1 MLAFYSELGYNNS
14 CRKTCE
20 NLEWNFIMLKFAN
33 LSLAQKRFVVAVIES
48 NPQYKKD
55 PQITLKECAAIYY
68 TLRDQRTGAKGEKI
82 GYPNWL
88 FNKNKVERGVYQLPV
103 PTDAELAAYAKEL
116 ADKQTAPV
124 AKAKAKVAKLAKAK
138 TVKVKKPEAEV
149 ETAETEM
156 ETSRL
161 QQIIEDSE
169 YVDEDVEDF
178 NEILRQNGIEV

>member
-1 MLAFYSELGYNNS
+1 
-14 CRKTCE
+14 
-20 NLEWNFIMLKFAN
+20 MLKFNA
-33 LSLAQKRFVVAVIES
+33 LSLSQKRFVVAVIES

-68 TLRDQRTGAKGEKI
+68 TLRDQRTGSKGEKI

-103 PTDAELAAYAKEL
+103 PTDAELSTFAKEI

-138 TVKVKKPEAEV
+138 TVKAKTAV
-149 ETAETEM
+149 EKDEQMEM
-156 ETSRL
+156 SRL
-161 QQIIEDSE
+161 QRIIDES
-169 YVDEDVEDF
+169 VDVDGDVEDF
-178 NEILRQNGIEV
+178 NAILRENGITV

>member
-1 MLAFYSELGYNNS
+1 
-14 CRKTCE
+14 
-20 NLEWNFIMLKFAN
+20 MLKFNA
-33 LSLAQKRFVVAVIES
+33 LSLSQKRFVVAVIES

-68 TLRDQRTGAKGEKI
+68 TLRDQRTGSKGEKI

-103 PTDAELAAYAKEL
+103 PTDAELSAFAKEI

-138 TVKVKKPEAEV
+138 TVKTKTPAKTAV
-149 ETAETEM
+149 EKDEKMEM
-156 ETSRL
+156 SRL
-161 QQIIEDSE
+161 QRIIDES
-169 YVDEDVEDF
+169 VDVDGDVEDF
-178 NEILRQNGIEV
+178 NAILRENGITV